1 MHITV
6 VNSRIGKMYTNI
18 EKYESVEGQL
28 VMRPIHINSKPEEY
42 LTNLDVLANTIN
54 LTKTMV
60 DSSNSTDGGDN

>member
-1 MHITV
+1 
-6 VNSRIGKMYTNI
+6 MYTNI

-28 VMRPIHINSKPEEY
+28 VMRPIHINSKSEEY
-42 LTNLDVLANTIN
+42 LTNLYVLANTIN

>member
-1 MHITV
+1 MGITV

-18 EKYESVEGQL
+18 EKYESVEGKL
-28 VMRPIHINSKPEEY
+28 VMRPIHINSKSEEY

-60 DSSNSTDGGDN
+60 DSSNSADGGDN

>member
-28 VMRPIHINSKPEEY
+28 VMRPIHINSKSEEY
-42 LTNLDVLANTIN
+42 LTNLYVLANTIN